1 MPFTPYHF
9 GINALPALATD
20 NKLDLSALVLAN
32 VIIDVEPLLVLA
44 LDLDYPLHGYA
55 HTMIGGAALGLAL
68 GLVLYAAR
76 SVINSSYRLLGLKQS
91 KSLKSF
97 VYGGIVGGLLHVA
110 LDALI
115 YEPMFPLWPL
125 ERNYLY
131 AGIAHGWMLGLCVMG
146 IVAATIAFVLRRN
159 ATARER

>member
-9 GINALPALATD
+9 GINALPALATQ
-20 NKLDLSALVLAN
+20 NKLDLSALVLVN

-55 HTMIGGAALGLAL
+55 HTLIGGATLGLAL

-76 SVINSSYRLLGLKQS
+76 SVINSSYRLQGLKQS
-91 KSLKSF
+91 KSARSF
-97 VYGGIVGGLLHVA
+97 VQGGIVGGLLHVA

-125 ERNYLY
+125 ERNYLH
-131 AGIAHGWMLGLCVMG
+131 AGITYNSMVGLCALGAVTAIIMY
-146 IVAATIAFVLRRN
+146 ARR
-159 ATARER
+159 RK